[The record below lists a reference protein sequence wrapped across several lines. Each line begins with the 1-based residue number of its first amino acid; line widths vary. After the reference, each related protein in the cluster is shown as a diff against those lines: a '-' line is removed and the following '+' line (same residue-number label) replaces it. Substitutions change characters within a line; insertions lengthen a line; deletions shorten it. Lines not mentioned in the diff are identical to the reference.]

1 MTYPSDK
8 SIAEVI
14 KQYGLPKSHRTHW
27 SKARK
32 ASVVRAV
39 REDALSFN
47 EARERYLLSRS
58 EYQQWEQEFAGARMR
73 ETA

>member
-1 MTYPSDK
+1 MTYPRDK

-14 KQYGLPKSHRTHW
+14 KAYGLPKSHRTHW

-32 ASVVRAV
+32 ASVVKAV
-39 REDALSFN
+39 QDDALPFS

-58 EYQQWEQEFAGARMR
+58 EFKTWEDEFADA
-73 ETA
+73 